1 LGVLFLVGGMRK
13 GKDQDRLIEQT
24 LAVWQPLT
32 KRKLG
37 AEDAR
42 EIVAN
47 IGSFFQILRRW
58 KKAEACCP
66 AGSDKKQPD
75 DHKGS
80 VDRHSRRKTAEGAV
94 NEKRKRSARPK
105 AN

>member
-1 LGVLFLVGGMRK
+1 MRK

-47 IGSFFQILRRW
+47 IGSYFQILREW
-58 KKAEACCP
+58 KKAEMSYS
-66 AGSDKKQPD
+66 AGSDKKQPG
-75 DHKGS
+75 DHEGTA
-80 VDRHSRRKTAEGAV
+80 DRHRRRKTAEGAV
-94 NEKRKRSARPK
+94 NEKRKRSARPR